1 LARADQ
7 NLFKKEACKNARSS
21 GRQKFFEG
29 LKGLNPVKENL
40 MDIDLEKIYVPS
52 EEVVIRE
59 IEGELIIV
67 PLTSGIGNLEEELFT
82 LNETGKA
89 ILTKLDGKK
98 SLKNV
103 IEELTADF
111 EAQSSEIEED
121 VIGLIKELLKR
132 KILVETSQG

>member
-1 LARADQ
+1 
-7 NLFKKEACKNARSS
+7 
-21 GRQKFFEG
+21 
-29 LKGLNPVKENL
+29 
-40 MDIDLEKIYVPS
+40 MDIDLEKVYVPS
-52 EEVVIRE
+52 EEVVMRE